1 MKHPYFM
8 HPLYGVR
15 EQKKTSLFFS
25 FLHLDT
31 VLSDS
36 TPEYFPQYLTNCII
50 HTLPPSRTDRG
61 HFCLRSPIHQEFPFQ
76 GVLVIPPTPWNLQ
89 DLRQKPMKKKLLAC
103 SALKGISQHLNR
115 VIRENT
121 ILFAFL
127 HLLPFLVR
135 IGLNRNLLI
144 FLNNLCVY

>member
-1 MKHPYFM
+1 MEYVNKRKVFFFLSSLRYSSFGFNARIFSTIFDKLYNPY
-8 HPLYGVR
+8 
-15 EQKKTSLFFS
+15 S
-25 FLHLDT
+25 
-31 VLSDS
+31 
-36 TPEYFPQYLTNCII
+36 
-50 HTLPPSRTDRG
+50 PPPPPRG
-61 HFCLRSPIHQEFPFQ
+61 HFCLRSPIRQEFPFQ
-76 GVLVIPPTPWNLQ
+76 GVFVIPPTPWNLQ
-89 DLRQKPMKKKLLAC
+89 DLGQKPTKKKLLAC

-127 HLLPFLVR
+127 HLLHFLVR

>member
-1 MKHPYFM
+1 M

-15 EQKKTSLFFS
+15 EQKKTSFFFS

-50 HTLPPSRTDRG
+50 HTLPPAPPTDRG
-61 HFCLRSPIHQEFPFQ
+61 HFCLRSPIRQEFPFQ

-121 ILFAFL
+121 ILFAFP

>member
-1 MKHPYFM
+1 MEYVNRRKQ
-8 HPLYGVR
+8 V
-15 EQKKTSLFFS
+15 FFS

-50 HTLPPSRTDRG
+50 HTLPPPPTDRG
-61 HFCLRSPIHQEFPFQ
+61 HFCLRSPIRQEFPFQ

-121 ILFAFL
+121 ILFAFM

-135 IGLNRNLLI
+135 VGLNRIAYLFKQLMCV
-144 FLNNLCVY
+144 LNFSNTSSSYR

>member
-1 MKHPYFM
+1 M
-8 HPLYGVR
+8 HPLYGVH
-15 EQKKTSLFFS
+15 EQKKTSFFFFFS
-25 FLHLDT
+25 SLRYSSFGFNARIF
-31 VLSDS
+31 S
-36 TPEYFPQYLTNCII
+36 TIFDKLYNPYS
-50 HTLPPSRTDRG
+50 PPPPTDRG
-61 HFCLRSPIHQEFPFQ
+61 HFCLRSPIRQEFPFQ

>member
-1 MKHPYFM
+1 MEYVNKRKQ
-8 HPLYGVR
+8 V
-15 EQKKTSLFFS
+15 FFS

-50 HTLPPSRTDRG
+50 HTLPPPPLQTEG
-61 HFCLRSPIHQEFPFQ
+61 TFALVRSPIRQEFPFQ

-135 IGLNRNLLI
+135 VGLNRNLLI

>member
-1 MKHPYFM
+1 M

-15 EQKKTSLFFS
+15 EQKKTSGFFFFS
-25 FLHLDT
+25 SLRYSSFGFNARIF
-31 VLSDS
+31 S
-36 TPEYFPQYLTNCII
+36 TIFDKLYNPSSP
-50 HTLPPSRTDRG
+50 PPSPPTDRG
-61 HFCLRSPIHQEFPFQ
+61 HFCLRSPIRQEFPFQ